1 MSLRKYLIT
10 LGIATFFCW
19 LAWVLV
25 LSFIN
30 PFQAGTI
37 GLFCFYTSLFFYL
50 PGTFAIIGFLLRRV
64 MNRKEAP
71 FRYLGV
77 SLRQGL
83 LLSVLIVGSLFL
95 QGNRLFVWWSLLLL
109 TLGLI
114 ILEIF
119 FLTRTPHIL
128 KTESRKSHSKPTH
141 ASIT

>member
-10 LGIATFFCW
+10 LGIATLFCW

-37 GLFCFYTSLFFYL
+37 GLFCFYISLFFAVT
-50 PGTFAIIGFLLRRV
+50 GTFAIIGFLIRRLL
-64 MNRKEAP
+64 NRKEAP

-83 LLSVLIVGSLFL
+83 LLSVLIVGSLWL
-95 QGNRLFVWWSLLLL
+95 QGHDLFVWWSMILL

-119 FLTRTPHIL
+119 FLTRQPQPL
-128 KTESRKSHSKPTH
+128 KTESRKIHSKPTH
-141 ASIT
+141 V